1 MLQKEQVPTSVFVVI
16 RPDSVE
22 EDLDKA
28 AELADWPL
36 IIKPSVSYAS
46 ISITDRSVV
55 ETREAALK
63 QINAVI
69 KETNGGVFIES
80 FLAGREFTALCSG
93 DREDGIHVY
102 PVAERVFNKNLK
114 ERQHWDGYDLDGSIP
129 TTEEELYWY
138 EKAQE
143 DWQDHLR
150 DIAGRAYLACGG
162 SGYGRVDIRTKNA
175 SELNAYVLEVNAN
188 CGQLKG
194 SYHVSLETA
203 KLLRNIIAGSRWND
217 AESLM
222 NLIDTLNKLIG
233 DAQPIEF
240 ATTNTIARILHI
252 LKDENHL
259 LEKETLESGMELS
272 DISYRDCMKNLIF
285 QAIGELIDEIEN
297 ATTSISA
304 QASDYIHSNF
314 EGHETAKELS
324 EANIDTA
331 HAVAANGGFIAIG
344 GSKMLA
350 SAAKHHST
358 PVIVCAGLYTLI
370 PSNEAIDYDLCI
382 SPSSVIAFENNN
394 DIKGSYCYNP
404 YYDYV
409 KPELLSLFIT
419 EMGALPPSE
428 IQRLVYDSFCR
439 PGH

>member
-1 MLQKEQVPTSVFVVI
+1 MFNRDNQHQL
-16 RPDSVE
+16 DS
-22 EDLDKA
+22 
-28 AELADWPL
+28 L
-36 IIKPSVSYAS
+36 IA
-46 ISITDRSVV
+46 R
-55 ETREAALK
+55 LK
-63 QINAVI
+63 
-69 KETNGGVFIES
+69 
-80 FLAGREFTALCSG
+80 R
-93 DREDGIHVY
+93 R
-102 PVAERVFNKNLK
+102 
-114 ERQHWDGYDLDGSIP
+114 
-129 TTEEELYWY
+129 
-138 EKAQE
+138 
-143 DWQDHLR
+143 
-150 DIAGRAYLACGG
+150 
-162 SGYGRVDIRTKNA
+162 
-175 SELNAYVLEVNAN
+175 
-188 CGQLKG
+188 QLKG

-304 QASDYIHSNF
+304 QASDYIHSNEIILTIGYSKVVMDFLKSAARKRNFQVIVVETAPFF

-324 EANIDTA
+324 EANIDTGIRCFINFIVVISDAAIFAIMPRVSKVLTGA

>member
-1 MLQKEQVPTSVFVVI
+1 MMKYEKSLSSLQSLCVENWPDYIHILSPQISKSCPTDNNILLVNEHGKDDALVDLQKAFLSCNPCTVVDIVPISLDDYEDVLITLENSLPHGKRMVVVNLCDGSELDGYPGLSIVNQLEKMNIAFTGAGSAFYEDTTSKPVLKRMLQKEQVPTSVFVVI

-114 ERQHWDGYDLDGSIP
+114 ERQRILAFDRYWDGYDLDGSIP

-188 CGQLKG
+188 CGLSFGKN
-194 SYHVSLETA
+194 SSSLGEI
-203 KLLRNIIAGSRWND
+203 L
-217 AESLM
+217 
-222 NLIDTLNKLIG
+222 NLSNVK
-233 DAQPIEF
+233 P
-240 ATTNTIARILHI
+240 
-252 LKDENHL
+252 
-259 LEKETLESGMELS
+259 S
-272 DISYRDCMKNLIF
+272 DFCN
-285 QAIGELIDEIEN
+285 ELI
-297 ATTSISA
+297 
-304 QASDYIHSNF
+304 HF
-314 EGHETAKELS
+314 
-324 EANIDTA
+324 
-331 HAVAANGGFIAIG
+331 
-344 GSKMLA
+344 
-350 SAAKHHST
+350 
-358 PVIVCAGLYTLI
+358 
-370 PSNEAIDYDLCI
+370 
-382 SPSSVIAFENNN
+382 
-394 DIKGSYCYNP
+394 
-404 YYDYV
+404 
-409 KPELLSLFIT
+409 
-419 EMGALPPSE
+419 ALNR
-428 IQRLVYDSFCR
+428 QFRNQNK
-439 PGH
+439 